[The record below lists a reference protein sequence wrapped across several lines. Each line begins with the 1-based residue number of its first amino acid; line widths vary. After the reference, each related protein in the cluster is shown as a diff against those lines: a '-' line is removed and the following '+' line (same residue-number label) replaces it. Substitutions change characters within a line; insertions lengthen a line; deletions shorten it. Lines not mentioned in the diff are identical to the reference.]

1 MSNLPT
7 AFLFP
12 GQGAQAVGMGKDLYD
27 AHPVAR
33 ECFEAASEAIG
44 TSLEKLCFEGP
55 AEELT
60 LTENAQ
66 PAILTA
72 SVAAWRVFTQS
83 YDANAVAVAMA
94 GHSLGEY
101 SALVA
106 AGAVS
111 LEDAARIVRARGAA
125 MQKAVPA
132 GQGKMAAI
140 MGLDPEKVLAICQ
153 ASAGD
158 EVVAPANHN
167 APTQIVIAGSA
178 AAVERACQ
186 AAVAEG
192 GKAIPLEVSAPFHCS
207 LMQPAAEELKPVLA
221 RATFTECKVP
231 VIRNVDAAPHG
242 SADEIREKLYEQV
255 TSPVRWVDTVM
266 KLQQLGAERFV
277 EVGPGRVLS
286 GLLKR
291 IDRKLAAVN
300 VADCESL
307 EKALA
312 SLQAA

>member
-1 MSNLPT
+1 
-7 AFLFP
+7 
-12 GQGAQAVGMGKDLYD
+12 MGKDLYD

-33 ECFEAASEAIG
+33 ECFEAASETIG

-83 YDANAVAVAMA
+83 YDASAVAVAMA

-111 LEDAARIVRARGAA
+111 LEDAVRIVRARGAA

-140 MGLDPEKVLAICQ
+140 MGLEAGKVLAICE
-153 ASAGD
+153 AAAGG

-186 AAVAEG
+186 AATEEG

-207 LMQPAAEELKPVLA
+207 LMQPAAEELRPVLA
-221 RATFTECKVP
+221 QASFTECKVP

-242 SADEIREKLYEQV
+242 SAEEIREKLYEQV
-255 TSPVRWVDTVM
+255 TSPVRWVDTVG
-266 KLQQLGAERFV
+266 KLQEMGAERFV

-312 SLQAA
+312 TLQAA

>member
-1 MSNLPT
+1 
-7 AFLFP
+7 
-12 GQGAQAVGMGKDLYD
+12 MGKDLYD

-44 TSLEKLCFEGP
+44 ASLEKLCFEGP
-55 AEELT
+55 ADELT

-72 SVAAWRVFTQS
+72 SVAAWRVLSESFDPGS
-83 YDANAVAVAMA
+83 VAVAMA

-140 MGLDPEKVLAICQ
+140 MGLEADKVLAICE
-153 ASAGD
+153 AAAGD

-178 AAVERACQ
+178 AAVERACE
-186 AAVAEG
+186 AAKAEG
-192 GKAIPLEVSAPFHCS
+192 AKAIPLEVSAPFHCS

-221 RATFTECKVP
+221 EATFTECKIP

-242 SADEIREKLYEQV
+242 GADEIRKKLYEQV
-255 TSPVRWVDTVM
+255 TSPVRWVDTIG
-266 KLQQLGAERFV
+266 KLQELGAARFV

-291 IDRKLAAVN
+291 IDRKLPAVN
-300 VADCESL
+300 VADCASL
-307 EKALA
+307 EKALTTL
-312 SLQAA
+312 SAA

>member
-1 MSNLPT
+1 M
-7 AFLFP
+7 A
-12 GQGAQAVGMGKDLYD
+12 KDLCD
-27 AHPVAR
+27 AHVVAR
-33 ECFEAASEAIG
+33 ETFAAASEAIG

-55 AEELT
+55 AEALT

-83 YDANAVAVAMA
+83 YDASGALAMA

-111 LEDAARIVRARGAA
+111 LEDAARIVRARGQA
-125 MQKAVPA
+125 MQRAVPA

-140 MGLDPEKVLAICQ
+140 MGLEPEKVLAICE
-153 ASAGD
+153 AAAGS
-158 EVVAPANHN
+158 EVVSPANHN
-167 APTQIVIAGSA
+167 APTQIVIAGHA
-178 AAVERACQ
+178 AAVDRACE
-186 AAVAEG
+186 AATGEG
-192 GKAIPLEVSAPFHCS
+192 GKAIPLEVSAPFHCA
-207 LMQPAAEELKPVLA
+207 LMQPAAEDLKPVLGA
-221 RATFTECKVP
+221 ASFSACKVP

-242 SADEIREKLYEQV
+242 SADEIRQKLYEQV
-255 TSPVRWVDTVM
+255 TSPVRWVDTVT
-266 KLQQLGAERFV
+266 KLQAMGAERFV

-300 VADCESL
+300 VADCDSL

-312 SLQAA
+312 ALAA